1 MKIFILF
8 YAKKVRGNST
18 DFSKIIVITTKTDD
32 VRLSVPYIH
41 FTVVSPFHPL
51 IQTNHAKH

>member
-1 MKIFILF
+1 MKIFVLF
-8 YAKKVRGNST
+8 CTKKIRGNST

-41 FTVVSPFHPL
+41 FTVVSPFQPL
-51 IQTNHAKH
+51 IHTNHAKH